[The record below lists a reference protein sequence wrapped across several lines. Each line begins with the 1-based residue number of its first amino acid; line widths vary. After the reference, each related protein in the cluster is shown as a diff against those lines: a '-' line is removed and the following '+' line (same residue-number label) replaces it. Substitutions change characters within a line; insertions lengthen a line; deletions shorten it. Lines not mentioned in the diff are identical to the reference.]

1 MVVTSINLEHR
12 SRASLIWPSD
22 KGSKQFNGGKNILS
36 INGATATRN
45 P

>member
-1 MVVTSINLEHR
+1 MVVTSVNWEHR
-12 SRASLIWPSD
+12 SRPSLPRPSD

-36 INGATATRN
+36 INGATATGN